1 MIRGRLPSSEAVR
14 RFIEEADP
22 DLAKKVG
29 AYASSLLVEAL
40 RNVNLSQDAHTA

>member
-1 MIRGRLPSSEAVR
+1 MR

-29 AYASSLLVEAL
+29 AHTSSMLVEAL
-40 RNVNLSQDAHTA
+40 GSPQESR